1 APREVVG
8 VGTAPERIGVVCPSL
23 ERWQAPVETVFAT
36 FGVPYAIEGRLRL
49 DKTPY
54 GQALLALL
62 RFSWLD
68 GTRRDLYAYLRS
80 PYSGFKRMN
89 VDFLEGRLRGR
100 AVESAARVEEETIRL
115 RDGQP
120 VP

>member
-1 APREVVG
+1 ML
-8 VGTAPERIGVVCPSL
+8 S
-23 ERWQAPVETVFAT
+23 
-36 FGVPYAIEGRLRL
+36 
-49 DKTPY
+49 
-54 GQALLALL
+54 LL
-62 RFSWLD
+62 RFAWLG

-80 PYSGFKRMN
+80 PYSGFSRTN

-120 VP
+120 LAALDALRSAPSNLDAVQRLASSMLRAAYGLERPPASRSEERRVGKEGRSRWSPDH